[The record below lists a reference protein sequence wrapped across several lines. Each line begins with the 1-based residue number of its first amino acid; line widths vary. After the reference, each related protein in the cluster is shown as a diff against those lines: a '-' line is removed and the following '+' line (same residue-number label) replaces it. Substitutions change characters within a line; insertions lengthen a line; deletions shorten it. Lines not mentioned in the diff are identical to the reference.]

1 MLQISLFFHSSLDRS
16 QGSEL
21 SSNVSVNTLSP
32 RHSCTKITARG
43 LLSPLFS
50 CGIFIWCNHSLLKP
64 PFRAF
69 FLSGFTKNGFE
80 VGHWEFFVPF
90 FFSTMLLGW
99 GDISGEVV
107 GIFFFF
113 FFLFLGIGICLLTV
127 CFVFINTWVP
137 LGSNK

>member
-1 MLQISLFFHSSLDRS
+1 VLQISLFFHSSLDRS

-21 SSNVSVNTLSP
+21 STNVSVNTLSP

-90 FFSTMLLGW
+90 FFFNHAPGLGGHFRRGRW
-99 GDISGEVV
+99 H
-107 GIFFFF
+107 
-113 FFLFLGIGICLLTV
+113 FFLLFFPFSGDWNLSVNCLF
-127 CFVFINTWVP
+127 CIYQYM
-137 LGSNK
+137 GSSRRQ